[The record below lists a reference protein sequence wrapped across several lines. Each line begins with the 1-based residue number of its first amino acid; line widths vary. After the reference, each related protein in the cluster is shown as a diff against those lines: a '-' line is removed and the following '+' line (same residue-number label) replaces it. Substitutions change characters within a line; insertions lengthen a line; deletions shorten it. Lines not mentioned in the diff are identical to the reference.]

1 MTYERFSELWDA
13 LVTNRPNVNS
23 PLKSN
28 MTDETLYA
36 LIDYGKGNID
46 NIMLKWYDGTI
57 LFNLDKLYR

>member
-36 LIDYGKGNID
+36 LIDYGNGNIEKFESVR
-46 NIMLKWYDGTI
+46 MYLAGS
-57 LFNLDKLYR
+57 R